1 MALSKKEIVAD
12 VSINVESVV
21 EILSTEINMLLE
33 ETDIALPVV
42 YGAMACAIEAVFDHA
57 PSDVHAMRLITTL
70 LDRKLEDVLEGDNL
84 KTFSKEMTNDH

>member
-12 VSINVESVV
+12 VSINVENVV

-33 ETDIALPVV
+33 ETDMALPVV

-57 PSDVHAMRLITTL
+57 PSDLHAMRLITTL
-70 LDRKLEDVLEGDNL
+70 LDKKLEFMLEEGDD
-84 KTFSKEMTNDH
+84 E

>member
-12 VSINVESVV
+12 VSINVENVV

-42 YGAMACAIEAVFDHA
+42 YGAMACAIEAVFNHA

-70 LDRKLEDVLEGDNL
+70 LDRKLEDVLEGDD
-84 KTFSKEMTNDH
+84 E

>member
-1 MALSKKEIVAD
+1 MALSKKEIIRET
-12 VSINVESVV
+12 SINVENVV

-57 PSDVHAMRLITTL
+57 PSDIHAMRLITTL
-70 LDRKLEDVLEGDNL
+70 LDKKLEDVLEGDD
-84 KTFSKEMTNDH
+84 E

>member
-12 VSINVESVV
+12 VSINVENVV

-42 YGAMACAIEAVFDHA
+42 YGALVCAIEAAFDYA

-70 LDRKLEDVLEGDNL
+70 LDRKLEDVLEGDD
-84 KTFSKEMTNDH
+84 E

>member
-1 MALSKKEIVAD
+1 MALSKKEIIRET
-12 VSINVESVV
+12 SINVENVV

-42 YGAMACAIEAVFDHA
+42 YGAMVAAIEAVFHHA

-70 LDRKLEDVLEGDNL
+70 FDSKLEHILEGDD
-84 KTFSKEMTNDH
+84 E

>member
-1 MALSKKEIVAD
+1 MALSKKQIIRET
-12 VSINVESVV
+12 SINVENVV

-42 YGAMACAIEAVFDHA
+42 YGSLVCAIEAAFDYA

-70 LDRKLEDVLEGDNL
+70 LDRKLEDVLEGDD
-84 KTFSKEMTNDH
+84 E

>member
-1 MALSKKEIVAD
+1 MAPTKKEIIAD
-12 VSINVESVV
+12 VSINVENVV

-57 PSDVHAMRLITTL
+57 PSDLHAMRLITTL
-70 LDRKLEDVLEGDNL
+70 HDKKLEDVLEGDD
-84 KTFSKEMTNDH
+84 E

>member
-12 VSINVESVV
+12 VSINVENVV

-42 YGAMACAIEAVFDHA
+42 YGALVCAIEAAFDYA

-70 LDRKLEDVLEGDNL
+70 LDRKLEDVLEGDD
-84 KTFSKEMTNDH
+84 K

>member
-21 EILSTEINMLLE
+21 ELFSTAINMLLD
-33 ETDIALPVV
+33 ETEFALPVV

-57 PSDVHAMRLITTL
+57 PSDTHAMRLITTL
-70 LDRKLEDVLEGDNL
+70 LDKKLEFMLEEGDD
-84 KTFSKEMTNDH
+84 E

>member
-12 VSINVESVV
+12 VSINVENVV

-33 ETDIALPVV
+33 ETDMALPVV
-42 YGAMACAIEAVFDHA
+42 YGAMACAIEAVFNHA

-70 LDRKLEDVLEGDNL
+70 LDKKLEDVLEGDD
-84 KTFSKEMTNDH
+84 E